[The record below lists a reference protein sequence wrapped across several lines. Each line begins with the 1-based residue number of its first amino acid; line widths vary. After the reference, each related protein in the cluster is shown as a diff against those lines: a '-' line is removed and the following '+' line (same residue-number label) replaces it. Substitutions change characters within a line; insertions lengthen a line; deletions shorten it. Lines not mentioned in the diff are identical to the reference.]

1 MRGKRTSKYNFHIS
15 KEQLWKG
22 CILKSIAD
30 AIFVAHAPDFSHES
44 SWDGFNYSMQDSQG
58 GQGTIT
64 FHPNYTIVCI
74 QDVNS
79 ERIDEWIDAANY
91 FEGAPSEVV
100 DIAKEEALQYVL
112 EEAEGKTVP
121 FITTAFWIEDSGAYS
136 IDSFEEMEEHGGF
149 LLEIPLLDTESAIER
164 LEEEY
169 ELTEEQID
177 LLQLVYERK
186 IQNLNEGITLSK
198 EEVAM
203 IGTEDDEGLEVS
215 KKSFE
220 EMNITWAL

>member
-1 MRGKRTSKYNFHIS
+1 MNKYKLHIN

-44 SWDGFNYSMQDSQG
+44 SWDEFNYSMQYSQG

-79 ERIDEWIDAANY
+79 ERIDEWIDAVNY
-91 FEGAPSEVV
+91 FEGAPSEVLE
-100 DIAKEEALQYVL
+100 IAKEEALQYVL
-112 EEAEGKTVP
+112 EEVEGETVP
-121 FITTAFWIEDSGAYS
+121 FITTAFWIDDNGAYS

-149 LLEIPLLDTESAIER
+149 LLEIPLLDTESAMER

-169 ELTEEQID
+169 ELTEEQLE
-177 LLQLVYERK
+177 LLQVVYERK
-186 IQNLNEGITLSK
+186 IQNPNKEIKLSK

-203 IGTEDDEGLEVS
+203 IGTDDEEGLEVC
-215 KKSFE
+215 KDSFE
-220 EMNITWAL
+220 EMNITWEL

>member
-1 MRGKRTSKYNFHIS
+1 MMSKYKLHID
-15 KEQLWKG
+15 KEGLWNG

-30 AIFVAHAPDFSHES
+30 AIFVAHAPDFAHES
-44 SWDGFNYSMQDSQG
+44 SWDGINYSMQDSQG

-64 FHPNYTIVCI
+64 FHPKYTIVCL

-79 ERIDEWIDAANY
+79 ERIDDWIDAANY
-91 FEGAPSEVV
+91 FEGAPLEVIE
-100 DIAKEEALQYVL
+100 IAKEEALQYVL
-112 EEAEGKTVP
+112 EEVEGETVP

-149 LLEIPLLDTESAIER
+149 LLEIPLLDTGSAIER

-169 ELTEEQID
+169 ELTEEQIE

-186 IQNLNEGITLSK
+186 IKNPNEEIKLSK
-198 EEVAM
+198 EEAAM
-203 IGTEDDEGLEVS
+203 IGTDDSEGLEVS
-215 KKSFE
+215 KASFE
-220 EMNITWAL
+220 EMNIIWEL

>member
-1 MRGKRTSKYNFHIS
+1 MSKYNFHIS

-22 CILKSIAD
+22 CILRSIAD

-44 SWDGFNYSMQDSQG
+44 SWDDFNYSVQDSQG
-58 GQGTIT
+58 GRGTIT
-64 FHPNYTIVCI
+64 FHPKYTIVCL

-100 DIAKEEALQYVL
+100 DIAKEEALQYLL
-112 EEAEGKTVP
+112 EEVEGETVL
-121 FITTAFWIEDSGAYS
+121 FITTAFWIDDNGAYS
-136 IDSFEEMEEHGGF
+136 IDSFEEMEENGGF
-149 LLEIPLLDTESAIER
+149 LLEIPMLDTKSAIER

-186 IQNLNEGITLSK
+186 IQNPTEEITLSK

-203 IGTEDDEGLEVS
+203 IGTNDSEGLEES
-215 KKSFE
+215 KESFE
-220 EMNITWAL
+220 EMNITWEL

>member
-1 MRGKRTSKYNFHIS
+1 MSKYKLHINR
-15 KEQLWKG
+15 EQLWKG
-22 CILKSIAD
+22 CILKSIAN

-44 SWDGFNYSMQDSQG
+44 SWDGCNYNMQDTQG
-58 GQGTIT
+58 GRGTIT
-64 FHPNYTIVCI
+64 FHPNYTIVCL

-79 ERIDEWIDAANY
+79 ERIDEWIDAKNY
-91 FEGAPSEVV
+91 FEGAPSEVI

-112 EEAEGKTVP
+112 EEVEGETVP

-149 LLEIPLLDTESAIER
+149 LLEIPLLDLQSAIER

-169 ELTEEQID
+169 ELTGVQIE

-186 IQNLNEGITLSK
+186 IKNPNEEMMLSK

-203 IGTEDDEGLEVS
+203 IGTDDDEGLEVC
-215 KKSFE
+215 KDSFE

>member
-1 MRGKRTSKYNFHIS
+1 MSKYKLHINR
-15 KEQLWKG
+15 EQLWKG
-22 CILKSIAD
+22 CVLNSIAH
-30 AIFVAHAPDFSHES
+30 AINVAHCPDFSHES
-44 SWDGFNYSMQDSQG
+44 SWDGFNYSMQDTQG
-58 GQGTIT
+58 GRGTIT
-64 FHPNYTIVCI
+64 FHPNYTIVCL

-79 ERIDEWIDAANY
+79 ERIDEWIDVENY
-91 FEGAPSEVV
+91 FEGAPSEVIH
-100 DIAKEEALQYVL
+100 IAKEETLQYIL
-112 EEAEGKTVP
+112 EEVEGETVP

-149 LLEIPLLDTESAIER
+149 LLEIPLLDLQSAIER

-169 ELTEEQID
+169 ELTEEQIE

-186 IQNLNEGITLSK
+186 IKNPNEEIMLSK

-203 IGTEDDEGLEVS
+203 IGTDDSEGLEVS
-215 KKSFE
+215 KDSFE

>member
-1 MRGKRTSKYNFHIS
+1 MSKYKLHIDR
-15 KEQLWKG
+15 EQLWKG
-22 CILKSIAD
+22 CVLNSIAH
-30 AIFVAHAPDFSHES
+30 AINVAHCPDFSHES
-44 SWDGFNYSMQDSQG
+44 SWDGFNYSMQDTQG
-58 GQGTIT
+58 GRGTIT
-64 FHPNYTIVCI
+64 FHPNYTIVCL

-79 ERIDEWIDAANY
+79 ERIDEWIDAENY
-91 FEGAPSEVV
+91 FEGAPSEVIH
-100 DIAKEEALQYVL
+100 IAKEETLQYIL
-112 EEAEGKTVP
+112 EEVEGETVP

-149 LLEIPLLDTESAIER
+149 LLEIPLLDLQSAIER

-169 ELTEEQID
+169 ELTEEQIE

-186 IQNLNEGITLSK
+186 IKNPNEEIMLSK

-203 IGTEDDEGLEVS
+203 IGMDDSEGLEVS
-215 KKSFE
+215 KDSFE

>member
-1 MRGKRTSKYNFHIS
+1 MSKYNFHIS

-44 SWDGFNYSMQDSQG
+44 SWDGFNYSVQDSQG
-58 GQGTIT
+58 GRGTIT
-64 FHPNYTIVCI
+64 FHPKYTIVCL

-79 ERIDEWIDAANY
+79 ERIDERIDAENY
-91 FEGAPSEVV
+91 FEGAPSEVIE
-100 DIAKEEALQYVL
+100 IAKEEALQYVL
-112 EEAEGKTVP
+112 EEVEGETVP
-121 FITTAFWIEDSGAYS
+121 FITTAFWIDDNGAYS

-149 LLEIPLLDTESAIER
+149 LLEIPLLDTESAMER

-169 ELTEEQID
+169 ELTEEQLE
-177 LLQLVYERK
+177 LLQVVYERK
-186 IQNLNEGITLSK
+186 IQNPNKEIKLSK

-203 IGTEDDEGLEVS
+203 IGTDDEEGLEVC
-215 KKSFE
+215 KDSFE
-220 EMNITWAL
+220 EMNITWEL

>member
-1 MRGKRTSKYNFHIS
+1 MNKYKLHIDR
-15 KEQLWKG
+15 EQLWKG
-22 CILKSIAD
+22 CILNSIAN
-30 AIFVAHAPDFSHES
+30 AIFVAHDPDLSHES
-44 SWDGFNYSMQDSQG
+44 SWDGCNYSMQDSQG
-58 GQGTIT
+58 GRGTIT
-64 FHPNYTIVCI
+64 FHPDYTIVCL

-79 ERIDEWIDAANY
+79 ERIDEWIDAKNY
-91 FEGAPSEVV
+91 FEEAPSEVI

-112 EEAEGKTVP
+112 EEVEGETVP

-149 LLEIPLLDTESAIER
+149 LLEIPLLDKESVMER

-169 ELTEEQID
+169 ELTEEQIE

-186 IQNLNEGITLSK
+186 IKNPNEEMMLSK

-203 IGTEDDEGLEVS
+203 IGTDDSEGLEVC
-215 KKSFE
+215 KDSFE

>member
-1 MRGKRTSKYNFHIS
+1 
-15 KEQLWKG
+15 
-22 CILKSIAD
+22 
-30 AIFVAHAPDFSHES
+30 
-44 SWDGFNYSMQDSQG
+44 MQDSQG

-64 FHPNYTIVCI
+64 FHPNYTIVCL

-79 ERIDEWIDAANY
+79 ERIDEWIDAENY
-91 FEGAPSEVV
+91 FEGAPSEVIH
-100 DIAKEEALQYVL
+100 IAKEETLQYIL
-112 EEAEGKTVP
+112 EEVEGETVP

-149 LLEIPLLDTESAIER
+149 LLEIPLLDLQSAIER

-169 ELTEEQID
+169 ELTEEQIE

-186 IQNLNEGITLSK
+186 IKNPNEEIMLSK

-203 IGTEDDEGLEVS
+203 IGTDDSEGLEVS
-215 KKSFE
+215 KDSFE